1 MASGILPRA
10 ARLRY
15 LMTKEY
21 KKRAAKS
28 IVSRPLGTGAQ
39 SAQFGTFREIWCEGI
54 DASVFPDCRCVDCRC
69 VDGCCHHL
77 LGSDV
82 AVKAV
87 HCKRFRHFVV
97 ARERRGRV
105 NVRLGADELVD
116 LLEFRL
122 PVSRRHG

>member
-1 MASGILPRA
+1 MEGKENVKRPRYA
-10 ARLRY
+10 GTATVWRRDVHAGHPVRVLW
-15 LMTKEY
+15 
-21 KKRAAKS
+21 S
-28 IVSRPLGTGAQ
+28 HSRHL
-39 SAQFGTFREIWCEGI
+39 
-54 DASVFPDCRCVDCRC
+54 
-69 VDGCCHHL
+69 HHL

-116 LLEFRL
+116 LLAFRL

>member
-28 IVSRPLGTGAQ
+28 IVSRPLGTTAHK
-39 SAQFGTFREIWCEGI
+39 AQFGTFREIWCEGI
-54 DASVFPDCRCVDCRC
+54 GASVFPDCRCVDGR
-69 VDGCCHHL
+69 CHHL

-82 AVKAV
+82 AVEAV
-87 HCKRFRHFVV
+87 HRKRFRHLDV
-97 ARERRGRV
+97 ACKWRGRV
-105 NVRLGADELVD
+105 DVRLGADELVD

-122 PVSRRHG
+122 SVSRRHG